1 MPEPIIR
8 DVKPRRRRHLPDF
21 LRDEELSALFDSAL
35 REWQQTCPL
44 HSGWARSRKRDWL
57 MIMTAYYCG
66 LRVQELCQ
74 QRIEDVDLTAGIL
87 FVRRGKG
94 DADGSVPIAAKLR
107 PHLAEWI
114 GERTG
119 GTLFAGPHG
128 PIDRRHFR
136 SRLAYLAQRAG
147 IRRRVHPHILR
158 HSVAT
163 HLLRKGATIY
173 EVQHFMRHRDIK
185 STSLYLHFAP
195 GRLNEVANLL

>member
-1 MPEPIIR
+1 MATHAL
-8 DVKPRRRRHLPDF
+8 KPRRRRHLPDF
-21 LRDEELSALFDSAL
+21 LRDDELSALFDAAL
-35 REWQQTCPL
+35 QEWQQTCPL
-44 HSGWARSRKRDWL
+44 HSGWGRSRKRDWL
-57 MIMTAYYCG
+57 MILTAYYCG

-74 QRIEDVDLTAGIL
+74 QRVEDVDLTAGIL

-107 PHLAEWI
+107 PLLSEWI
-114 GERTG
+114 DGRTSG
-119 GTLFAGPHG
+119 VLFPGPHG

-163 HLLRKGATIY
+163 DLLRKGATIY
-173 EVQHFMRHRDIK
+173 EVQRFLRHAHIS
-185 STSLYLHFAP
+185 STAVYLHLVP
-195 GRLNEVANLL
+195 GRLKEVADLL